1 MSPLRGAI
9 IRIKNDGRAMPR
21 LTRAH
26 CISHDDAD
34 ADRGFL
40 FIVPRGDDRA
50 VLGGFAE
57 PDEWDLDI
65 GLHNYEPIRAVYRRR
80 VEFLPAP
87 WPGRRDRRGRAGP
100 RRPAA
105 VPPAERPAG
114 DREPG
119 SRIVHNYGHGGS
131 GVTFSWG
138 CAWRPPIASPSS
150 WPRAVRPPDRPFP
163 SDTHDKSRRMG

>member
-21 LTRAH
+21 LTQAH

-65 GLHNYEPIRAVYRRR
+65 GLHNYEPIRAIIGAAWSLCRRWR
-80 VEFLPAP
+80 TPRSTRPSRSASACGRSAP
-87 WPGRRDRRGRAGP
+87 GTSGWK
-100 RRPAA
+100 
-105 VPPAERPAG
+105 
-114 DREPG
+114 REPG

-138 CAWRPPIASPSS
+138 VPRPPIASPSS
-150 WPRAVRPPDRPFP
+150 WPRAVRHPERLSCDHA
-163 SDTHDKSRRMG
+163 HDKSPRMR